1 MSVDLQQIDLTKV
14 IPHAIGHIAF
24 DENRKIVNCS
34 GIGIERSKNLE
45 EIDQL
50 NDIEVEDNFA
60 LIEQG
65 PVRIYVYRNEGQTI
79 AVYSYSGN

>member
-1 MSVDLQQIDLTKV
+1 MSVDLQQIDLTQL

-24 DENRKIVNCS
+24 DENKKIVNCS
-34 GIGIERSKNLE
+34 GIGLERSKNLE

-50 NDIEVEDNFA
+50 NDIEGEENFA

-65 PVRIYVYRNEGQTI
+65 PVRIYVYRQEGQTI